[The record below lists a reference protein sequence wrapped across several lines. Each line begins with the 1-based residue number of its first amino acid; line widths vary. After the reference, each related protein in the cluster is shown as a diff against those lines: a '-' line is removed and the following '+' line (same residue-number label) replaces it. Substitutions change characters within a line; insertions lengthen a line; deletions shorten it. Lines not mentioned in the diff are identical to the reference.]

1 MWAKL
6 RDANEDVRV
15 LRSLCDGLKSQR
27 NKLLEECEALRKK
40 IDYLETHNKQFKAE
54 RDNLMIDCENYQKRV
69 DKANERYN
77 KVLSILEDTTARKTV
92 KDYSG
97 LADHF
102 KNRISLDQ
110 SKDSVMEA
118 SSVLALIPNTEDL
131 GERAAY
137 THTVANCLYEYSELL
152 KTITPLI
159 A

>member
-6 RDANEDVRV
+6 RNAKIEIRDLEMKVEK
-15 LRSLCDGLKSQR
+15 LEER
-27 NKLLEECEALRKK
+27 NKALSAERHNLLLDCESYQKK
-40 IDYLETHNKQFKAE
+40 I
-54 RDNLMIDCENYQKRV
+54 
-69 DKANERYN
+69 DKANERFN

-97 LADHF
+97 LEDYF
-102 KNRISLDQ
+102 KTSITIDQ

-118 SSVLALIPNTEDL
+118 SSVLALIPYSEDL